1 MVLALGTITKGKRL
15 GTIIL
20 SVRHKSQSKGWYSDA
35 HRELAPSCFGVL
47 SSRLCQLL
55 KMAVTTIPCH
65 FPGKHRKKWQG
76 MKYDN
81 SVQRQ
86 KSVKIKPKNHWENRW
101 NIRLKELPLYL
112 VELIE
117 VLQSMEYRNILYLTK
132 S

>member
-1 MVLALGTITKGKRL
+1 MVFRCTSGACSFVLR
-15 GTIIL
+15 
-20 SVRHKSQSKGWYSDA
+20 SS
-35 HRELAPSCFGVL
+35 VL
-47 SSRLCQLL
+47 SLMSGFMKDGC
-55 KMAVTTIPCH
+55 KKTMPCH
-65 FPGKHRKKWQG
+65 FLEKHRRKWLG
-76 MKYDN
+76 MKYGD